1 MSQIKGTK
9 ELTNQNLKMATSN
22 LPHPYGTPCTTTT
35 TTTSTTKP
43 DLIEVKRRRFLSDY
57 NIFGSRQKLP
67 GHRTSLRVPGGA
79 DDPSPRNSSRSGPD
93 PDITLDSD
101 LILKLKSPD
110 SSGFYAKNSAFIQS
124 PDCSG
129 FYSKNSGFSEYD
141 ITDEDI
147 KRLKMLFRKG
157 KETSSN
163 ATKNKSQFF
172 EMCQNGAHSF
182 MNSFI
187 KCICDA

>member
-1 MSQIKGTK
+1 M
-9 ELTNQNLKMATSN
+9 
-22 LPHPYGTPCTTTT
+22 
-35 TTTSTTKP
+35 
-43 DLIEVKRRRFLSDY
+43 IEVKRRRFLSDY
-57 NIFGSRQKLP
+57 NIFGSRPKLP
-67 GHRTSLRVPGGA
+67 GHRTSLRVP
-79 DDPSPRNSSRSGPD
+79 SGPTSGGGTD

>member
-1 MSQIKGTK
+1 MG
-9 ELTNQNLKMATSN
+9 
-22 LPHPYGTPCTTTT
+22 
-35 TTTSTTKP
+35 
-43 DLIEVKRRRFLSDY
+43 VKRRRFLSDY
-57 NIFGSRQKLP
+57 NIFGSRPKLP
-67 GHRTSLRVPGGA
+67 GHRTSLRVPGGHNSE
-79 DDPSPRNSSRSGPD
+79 DPSPRNSGCPIPD
-93 PDITLDSD
+93 YTLDSD

-141 ITDEDI
+141 ITDDDV

-157 KETSSN
+157 KKESSSN
-163 ATKNKSQFF
+163 DATKNKSQFF
-172 EMCQNGAHSF
+172 EMCQNGANSF
-182 MNSFI
+182 MNCFI

>member
-1 MSQIKGTK
+1 MK
-9 ELTNQNLKMATSN
+9 EISIQLKHKPLISED
-22 LPHPYGTPCTTTT
+22 CTTTT
-35 TTTSTTKP
+35 KNS

-57 NIFGSRQKLP
+57 NIFGSRPKLP
-67 GHRTSLRVPGGA
+67 GHRTSLRVP
-79 DDPSPRNSSRSGPD
+79 SGPTSGGGTD

-101 LILKLKSPD
+101 LILKLKSLD
-110 SSGFYAKNSAFIQS
+110 SSGLQS

-129 FYSKNSGFSEYD
+129 LYSKNSEFSEYD
-141 ITDEDI
+141 ITDDDV

-157 KETSSN
+157 KKESSSN
-163 ATKNKSQFF
+163 PNNKSKSKFF
-172 EMCQNGAHSF
+172 EMCQSGAHSF